1 MKAILLVKA
10 HLELEKGL
18 ITEKQITALSEILS
32 YTDEESA
39 RATLSKNLSANA
51 IYAWAAANSTIAF
64 PYLSLTEA
72 SEKLSVN
79 IEVPNTSWGLVGNKY
94 KLVANESLDDSMY
107 WLIINALLEK
117 NFPGQV
123 EYLEDIPDDFPMLPS
138 GDLAKNIVH
147 DTVFRRVLE
156 LSKNPLSATARNGTN
171 LKASDVA
178 KNAVDFVALEH
189 IYNKSRDYENLRIGL
204 TPIMHGRRIVNVE
217 KKEPKGRISFQPVYT
232 GYKLAEILA
241 EFAPHNAKTHES
253 APLSVLLINLIRKM
267 VDDAL
272 ADDDI
277 RSHYEVP
284 NAFFET
290 PSVQLRKELR
300 KGPQIRTKNKGMKEN
315 LYAPFSFV
323 KSSEC
328 SLMPV
333 TTRKAATDLSMSV
346 IHTLDKIN
354 KLEPSMASEELPLY
368 RRFLNLA
375 YVLSDTVREKWR
387 KAYSIPDF
395 RSIEGILNEVSFL
408 DDINP
413 DKVYFDSKK
422 LEQAF
427 EDVKLLTF
435 EKVTSNQAELDAIK
449 DIIEKASAK
458 KKKTG
463 SS

>member
-1 MKAILLVKA
+1 LVKA
-10 HLELEKGL
+10 HLELEKGEL
-18 ITEKQITALSEILS
+18 TEKQITALSEILS
-32 YTDEESA
+32 YTDEEKA
-39 RATLSKNLSANA
+39 RETLEKSLSANA

-64 PYLSLTEA
+64 PYLSLSEA
-72 SEKLSVN
+72 SEKLSIN
-79 IEVPNTSWGLVGNKY
+79 IEVPNTSWGLVGGKY
-94 KLVANESLDDSMY
+94 KLVRNESLDDSMH
-107 WLIINALLEK
+107 WLIVNALLEK
-117 NFPGQV
+117 EFPTQV
-123 EYLEDIPDDFPMLPS
+123 EYLDDIPDDFPMLPS
-138 GDLAKNIVH
+138 GDVAKNIIH

-156 LSKNPLSATARNGTN
+156 LSKNPLSATARNGTS
-171 LKASDVA
+171 LKASDIA

-189 IYNKSRDYENLRIGL
+189 IYTKSGSYNNLRIGL
-204 TPIMHGRRIVNVE
+204 TPIMHGRRVVQVE

-241 EFAPHNAKTHES
+241 ELAPHNAKTHES
-253 APLSVLLINLIRKM
+253 APLAVMLITLIRKM

-272 ADDDI
+272 EGDS
-277 RSHYEVP
+277 RSTYEIP

-290 PSVQLRKELR
+290 PSNQLRKELR

-368 RRFLNLA
+368 RRFLSLS
-375 YVLSDTVREKWR
+375 YVLSDTIREKWR
-387 KAYSIPDF
+387 KVYSLPDF
-395 RSIEGILNEVSFL
+395 RSVAEILNEVIVPGEEGSEK
-408 DDINP
+408 I
-413 DKVYFDSKK
+413 YFHPEK

-427 EDVKLLTF
+427 ESVKFLTF

-449 DIIEKASAK
+449 DAIEKASAK

>member
-1 MKAILLVKA
+1 M
-10 HLELEKGL
+10 H
-18 ITEKQITALSEILS
+18 
-32 YTDEESA
+32 
-39 RATLSKNLSANA
+39 
-51 IYAWAAANSTIAF
+51 
-64 PYLSLTEA
+64 
-72 SEKLSVN
+72 
-79 IEVPNTSWGLVGNKY
+79 
-94 KLVANESLDDSMY
+94 
-107 WLIINALLEK
+107 WLIVNALLEK
-117 NFPGQV
+117 EFPTQV
-123 EYLEDIPDDFPMLPS
+123 EYLADIPDDFPMLPS

-147 DTVFRRVLE
+147 DTVFRRILE

-189 IYNKSRDYENLRIGL
+189 IYTKSGDYENLRIGL
-204 TPIMHGRRIVNVE
+204 TPIMHGRRVVNVE

-241 EFAPHNAKTHES
+241 ELAPHNAKTHES
-253 APLSVLLINLIRKM
+253 APLAVMLINLIRKM

-272 ADDDI
+272 EVDDV
-277 RSHYEVP
+277 RSHYEIP

-290 PSVQLRKELR
+290 PSNQLRKELR

-328 SLMPV
+328 ALMPV

-368 RRFLNLA
+368 RRFLHLA

-387 KAYSIPDF
+387 KAYSLPDF
-395 RSIEGILNEVSFL
+395 RSIAEILEEVSSA
-408 DDINP
+408 DEETG
-413 DKVYFDSKK
+413 KVYFDSEK

-427 EDVKLLTF
+427 EDVKKLTF
-435 EKVTSNQAELDAIK
+435 EKVTSNKAELDAIK
-449 DIIEKASAK
+449 DAIEKASAK